1 MQPTLL
7 LSHCAA
13 VACLSFL
20 LSRSVLGMSLQCH
33 YETSNVTN
41 NHHVTACQGKQE
53 PGLTCIL
60 QRISFPSAP
69 VSNTVPSPWSVQWL
83 EDFCSERPLS
93 TVALG
98 EEAGGCGLSV
108 SLA

>member
-1 MQPTLL
+1 
-7 LSHCAA
+7 
-13 VACLSFL
+13 
-20 LSRSVLGMSLQCH
+20 MSLQGH

-41 NHHVTACQGKQE
+41 SHHVTACQGKQE

-69 VSNTVPSPWSVQWL
+69 VSNTVPSRWSARRL

-93 TVALG
+93 TTALG
-98 EEAGGCGLSV
+98 EEARACGPSV